1 MATIKINYGGTIYSM
16 VKTSSKITTPSIKVD
31 GGYIPC
37 FQGDRFADVLNGSL
51 YYTLSPI
58 CVNGYRLA
66 CGTRTGF
73 SGNVNLTLNFN
84 ITSRG
89 ENVANTVSRYTCI
102 VSYNSYSVSVTQPG
116 FTAAISNFNISPT
129 SESDESYGSPGGV
142 SATLNA
148 TCSGN
153 VTVKDSSGN
162 TVKTFSF
169 SKRVSCTGSHSGS
182 VSVGSTT
189 RSTSQTY
196 QIG

>member
-16 VKTSSKITTPSIKVD
+16 VKTPSKITTPSIKVD

-37 FQGDRFADVLNGSL
+37 FKGDRFSEVLNGSL
-51 YYTLSPI
+51 YYTLSPV
-58 CVNGYRLA
+58 CANGYRLA

-73 SGNVNLTLNFN
+73 SGNVNLTLNFR
-84 ITSRG
+84 ITSSG
-89 ENVANTVSRYTCI
+89 ESIAHATARYTCI
-102 VSYNSYSVSVTQPG
+102 VSYNSYSVSTTQSG

-129 SESDESYGSPGGV
+129 SASDTEYGSPGGV

-162 TVKTFSF
+162 TIKTFSF

-182 VSVGSTT
+182 VSPGST
-189 RSTSQTY
+189 SESESQTY
-196 QIG
+196 RIG

>member
-1 MATIKINYGGTIYSM
+1 MATIKINYGGTVYSI
-16 VKTSSKITTPSIKVD
+16 VKTSSKITTPSVKVD

-37 FQGDRFADVLNGSL
+37 FKGDRFSEVLNGSL
-51 YYTLSPI
+51 YYTLSPV
-58 CVNGYRLA
+58 CANGYRLA
-66 CGTRTGF
+66 CGTRSAF
-73 SGNVNLTLNFN
+73 SGRVNLTLNFQ

-89 ENVANTVSRYTCI
+89 ETIANVTARYTCI
-102 VSYNSYSVSVTQPG
+102 VSYKSYSVSTTQSG
-116 FTAAISNFNISPT
+116 FTASISNFHISPT
-129 SESDESYGSPGGV
+129 SASDEGHGTPGGV

-169 SKRVSCTGSHSGS
+169 SQHIECTGSHSGRIPA
-182 VSVGSTT
+182 GTT
-189 RSTSQTY
+189 TENTSKTY